1 MKKVLFTLA
10 LAASIL
16 SANAADKA
24 LTGTKFT
31 DNWSVGL
38 NVGATQPLTHN
49 DDFFDNWRGQ
59 FGVEVY
65 KQFTPVF
72 KAGVDFSAGVNTT
85 GVFGNRG
92 TRTAFD
98 TSNLSLNGG
107 LNLMNLFG
115 GYNGTPRLFE
125 IEAIGGIGWGHVYT
139 YNKVDGHSTNC
150 MTTKVGLNFGFNLGN
165 DRQWTLALKPAIVWN
180 IDGRD
185 EHNAVVFS
193 SNAAVWEVTAGIAY
207 HFKTSNG
214 THHFTYADLYN
225 QDEIDG
231 LNAKINQLR
240 GDLNKK
246 NAELKDANNTI
257 SDLNDTINNLKN
269 RAPQVIKEVQTNNTR
284 SMESVVT
291 FGKGKSTVDN
301 AQLPNV
307 ERIAT
312 YLNNHKDAKV
322 VIRGFASPEGSQEV
336 NERIANA
343 RAEAVKNILVKR
355 YKINAKRIDAAGN
368 GIGDMF
374 SEADWNR
381 VSVCTID
388 DSESK

>member
-10 LAASIL
+10 LAASVI
-16 SANAADKA
+16 SANAEA

-31 DNWSVGL
+31 DNWSIGF
-38 NVGATQPLTHN
+38 NAGGSQPLAHN
-49 DDFFDNWRGQ
+49 DAFFDNWRGQ
-59 FGVEVY
+59 FGVELY

-72 KAGVDFSAGVNTT
+72 KAGVDFTAGVNTT
-85 GVFGNRG
+85 GVYGERG

-115 GYNGTPRLFE
+115 GYKGTPRLFE
-125 IEAIGGIGWGHVYT
+125 IETIFGIGWSHMYT
-139 YNKVDGHSTNC
+139 NDEEDGLAQNA
-150 MTTKVGLNFGFNLGN
+150 MTSKVGLNFGFNLGK
-165 DRQWTLALKPAIVWN
+165 DRQWTLALKPAIVW
-180 IDGRD
+180 GLESRD
-185 EHNAVVFS
+185 EYNAVRYTS
-193 SNAAVWEVTAGIAY
+193 SQAKWEVMAGIAY

-214 THHFTYADLYN
+214 THHFTYANLYN
-225 QDEIDG
+225 QEEVDG
-231 LNAKINQLR
+231 LNDKINQLR
-240 GDLNKK
+240 GELNKK
-246 NAELKDANNTI
+246 NADLKDAKNTI
-257 SDLNDTINNLKN
+257 NDLNDTIKDLKN
-269 RAPQVIKEVQTNNTR
+269 REPKVVKETQSTR
-284 SMESVVT
+284 SLESVVT

-307 ERIAT
+307 ERVAT
-312 YLNNHKDAKV
+312 YMNNHKNSTV

-336 NERIANA
+336 NEKIANA

-355 YKINAKRIDAAGN
+355 YRINANRIDAKGN
-368 GIGDMF
+368 GVGDMF

-388 DSESK
+388 DADAK